1 MPVYTRRDDHCIYVL
16 DLYVNDLF
24 CRLVLRLVGN
34 DISRYNYDICV

>member
-16 DLYVNDLF
+16 DLYVNDDLF
-24 CRLVLRLVGN
+24 LRLVGN